1 MEQLEAV
8 FGNEVV
14 FDPVAQPWKLTYFF
28 QWLTDTFFV
37 YMDRHYANMDQ
48 RYIPWLAQRV
58 EVGRRV
64 VSGGWGSGGGVRR
77 CGCMGGWCRC
87 QAVRGTARH
96 TGASWGRWRS
106 LSTCPPTTTSTTPP
120 QV

>member
-58 EVGRRV
+58 EVGRRGGRQQPT
-64 VSGGWGSGGGVRR
+64 VS
-77 CGCMGGWCRC
+77 
-87 QAVRGTARH
+87 
-96 TGASWGRWRS
+96 
-106 LSTCPPTTTSTTPP
+106 
-120 QV
+120 